1 MQYLIEQENKAIRL
15 VEERGVAAFP
25 YKTTI
30 NQIFQW
36 CQTQCAGM
44 RPTTVRKFAVPASL
58 TSKIDFVKDL
68 TINVSVE
75 DGENLA
81 YKHGG
86 GNLNVR
92 LDDTIVNGKYSKAII
107 NIEGYSYYGVLYQ
120 NTILNS
126 FYHELN
132 HLYEAWKELISTKS
146 MSLYAKGTKKS
157 NINVDWFNDD
167 DLNNILRLIFYRL
180 YSETEMNAMIA
191 GVFGDL
197 QGINSTR
204 KNFSNDI
211 KTTHAYQVY
220 NKIKTELPII
230 VQIFKDNLHLVKP
243 MIKLLKANGFEFN
256 PYYKNEQ
263 GYIKEF
269 NRRTQYLL
277 KHLIRGIGKTASLY
291 YDSKEVPEDD
301 INITI
306 KNK

>member
-25 YKTTI
+25 YKTAI

-68 TINVSVE
+68 AINVSVE

-107 NIEGYSYYGVLYQ
+107 NIEGYSYYGMLYQ

-167 DLNNILRLIFYRL
+167 GLNNILRLIFYRL
-180 YSETEMNAMIA
+180 
-191 GVFGDL
+191 
-197 QGINSTR
+197 STR

-230 VQIFKDNLHLVKP
+230 VQTFKNNLHLVKP
-243 MIKLLKANGFEFN
+243 MINLLKANGFEFN